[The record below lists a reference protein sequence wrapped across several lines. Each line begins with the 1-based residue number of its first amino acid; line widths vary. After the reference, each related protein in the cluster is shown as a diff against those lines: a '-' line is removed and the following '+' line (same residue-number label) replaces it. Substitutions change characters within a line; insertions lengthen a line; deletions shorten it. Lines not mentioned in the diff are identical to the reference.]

1 MKYFKFSNKLFA
13 LLFMISSMM
22 YVGCQKEEQKKETIK
37 FSNDVELRTSNTN
50 LEYPVLSNGVLK
62 FIDIDHYKRFYESLH
77 QNLEQGQNSLETLFE
92 NKYTSEEFISVAS
105 KLRTDEFVDF
115 GDAYS
120 PFLTD
125 PIMMEICNL
134 HYEFQIGDQLVTYI
148 NNRQILNSNINDF
161 VTQNKI
167 RNMQKG
173 QTITVN
179 DVPPGAF
186 WGEDTDIVEIR
197 NMPCSCSINI
207 EQFGC
212 NQVRI
217 FGKCRDLLW
226 GFGQANLSV
235 WLNFNSNLP
244 PSIQQNPTFT
254 YSVTGNFE
262 YIYTISSASTIRAVI
277 DPDCISASTKTVQ
290 LNFTPSAVS
299 CDKSEKDTGWVTV
312 SNNPEGMRYR
322 LKNYSNWLANYE
334 KAEIESV
341 FWNSQKQKWEKRS
354 ADKLQISISASR
366 RNGSCGIDNSD
377 TDSDECKRC
386 RDLNVGVNSGFSG
399 NFFRHCDGDV
409 TATFLKVNNS
419 TTLNATATLDF
430 DCCL

>member
-13 LLFMISSMM
+13 LLFMITSMM
-22 YVGCQKEEQKKETIK
+22 FVGCQKEEQKK
-37 FSNDVELRTSNTN
+37 DELNVSTDLDQRSTN
-50 LEYPVLSNGVLK
+50 VNLQYPVLSNGLLK
-62 FIDIDHYKRFYESLH
+62 FSDIEHYKQFYESLN
-77 QNLEQGQNSLETLFE
+77 QILEQGENSLETLFE
-92 NKYTSEEFISVAS
+92 NKYASEEFISVAS
-105 KLRTDEFVDF
+105 RLRTDEFVNF
-115 GDAYS
+115 GDAFS

-173 QTITVN
+173 QTITVS
-179 DVPPGAF
+179 DVPNGAF

-217 FGKCRDLLW
+217 FGKCRDLAW

-262 YIYTISSASTIRAVI
+262 YIYTLSSASTIRAII
-277 DPDCISASTKTVQ
+277 DPDCITASTKTVQ
-290 LNFTPSAVS
+290 SNFTPSAPS
-299 CDKSEKDTGWVTV
+299 CDSRELDSGWL
-312 SNNPEGMRYR
+312 SIASLPEGMRYR
-322 LKNYSNWLANYE
+322 VQNYNNWLSTYE
-334 KAEIESV
+334 RAEIKSV
-341 FWNSQKQKWEKRS
+341 FWNSQKQKWEPRS
-354 ADKLQISISASR
+354 ASKLDVSISVNR
-366 RNGSCGIDNSD
+366 LNLSCGLDHSEN
-377 TDSDECKRC
+377 DSDGCGKC
-386 RDLNVGVNSGFSG
+386 RDEDVGVNSGASG

-409 TATFLKVNNS
+409 VASFSKINNS
-419 TTLNATATLDF
+419 TTLNASASLDF